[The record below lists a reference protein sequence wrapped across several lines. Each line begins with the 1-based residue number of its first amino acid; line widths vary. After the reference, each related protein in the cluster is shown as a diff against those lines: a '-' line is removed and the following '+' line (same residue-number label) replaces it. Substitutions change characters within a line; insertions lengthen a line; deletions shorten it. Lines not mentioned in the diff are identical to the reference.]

1 MLAYPDLQC
10 PFIVDMDSN
19 NTGLG
24 AVLSREGENDEQA
37 ISYYS
42 HSLSRADS
50 NYCITRREL
59 LGLRHF

>member
-24 AVLSREGENDEQA
+24 GSENDEQA

-42 HSLSRADS
+42 HSLSRAES